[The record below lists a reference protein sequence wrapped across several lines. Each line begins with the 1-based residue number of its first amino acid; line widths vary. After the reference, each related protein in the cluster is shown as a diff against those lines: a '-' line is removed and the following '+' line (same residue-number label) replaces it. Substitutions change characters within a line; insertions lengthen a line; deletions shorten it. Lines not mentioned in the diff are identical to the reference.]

1 MDGIIRDKSNGFLCE
16 EGNSDELKKIIKDIL
31 EMDTNTITNIAR
43 QGRFTA
49 EQYTDSIV
57 AQKYIQCV
65 TQ

>member
-1 MDGIIRDKSNGFLCE
+1 MVLLGIKATVFYVKREI
-16 EGNSDELKKIIKDIL
+16 IIKDIL